1 MIKLKKNVGKTDAM
15 IRYFIGV
22 VLIILAFVLES
33 NSPWYFFLLLP
44 AIVSIV
50 TGYLGTCGL
59 YALFGIN
66 TCKIKEQK

>member
-1 MIKLKKNVGKTDAM
+1 MKKNVGKTDAI
-15 IRYFIGV
+15 IRYVLGV

-33 NSPWYFFLLLP
+33 NSPWYFLLLLP
-44 AIVSIV
+44 ALVSIV

-59 YALFGIN
+59 YSLFGIN

>member
-22 VLIILAFVLES
+22 LLIILAFVLES

>member
-1 MIKLKKNVGKTDAM
+1 LKKNVGKTDAM

>member
-1 MIKLKKNVGKTDAM
+1 MKKNVGKTDAM
-15 IRYFIGV
+15 IRYVIGI

-44 AIVSIV
+44 ALISIV

-59 YALFGIN
+59 YAIFGIN
-66 TCKIKEQK
+66 TCKIKEE